1 MRQLNEEQR
10 MLLDMVR
17 EVAQE
22 KIAPRAAA
30 IDESGEY
37 PWDIKDALA
46 KLDLLG
52 LPFPEEYGG
61 TGTDLLT
68 ICMVIE
74 EIAKVCATSA
84 LIIATQSLGTL
95 PITIAGTSEQKR
107 RLFPRLASGEW
118 IAAFGL
124 TEPGAG
130 SDAAA
135 MRTKAVRE
143 GDEYVL
149 NGTKHFIT
157 NAGIAHVNTIFA
169 MTDASRGVKGI
180 SAFIVESDRP
190 GFSAGK
196 IEHKMGIRGSRTGEL
211 VFQDCRIPAE
221 NLLGK
226 EGDGFK
232 IAMMTLDRSRPE
244 VGAQAVGIA
253 QGALDY
259 ACRYAKERCQFG
271 GPIANLQAIQFMLA
285 DMAMQVQA
293 ARLMVYDAAEAA
305 DRGDKRLT
313 LLSAMCKCFAGDT
326 AMRVTTDAVQVLGGY
341 GYMTEYPVER
351 MMRDAKITQI
361 YEGTNQIQRV
371 VVARALLNEY

>member
-1 MRQLNEEQR
+1 MRELTEEQR

-17 EVAQE
+17 ELAQE

-30 IDESGEY
+30 IDQAGEY

-46 KLDLLG
+46 KLDLLA

-84 LIIATQSLGTL
+84 LIIATQSLGSL
-95 PITIAGTSEQKR
+95 PISLAGNARAEAALLPQAGHRRMDCRLCPHRARRRVATPPPCAPGPCATATSTC
-107 RLFPRLASGEW
+107 
-118 IAAFGL
+118 IN
-124 TEPGAG
+124 G
-130 SDAAA
+130 S
-135 MRTKAVRE
+135 
-143 GDEYVL
+143 
-149 NGTKHFIT
+149 KHFIT
-157 NAGIAHVNTIFA
+157 NAGMAHVNTVMA
-169 MTDASRGVKGI
+169 MTDPSKGVKGL

-190 GFSAGK
+190 GFAVGK

-211 VFQDCRIPAE
+211 VFTDCRIPAE

-253 QGALDY
+253 QGALDF
-259 ACRYAKERCQFG
+259 ACRYAKERVQFG

-285 DMAMQVQA
+285 DMAMQVEA
-293 ARLMVYDAAEAA
+293 ARLLVYQAAEAV
-305 DRGDKRLT
+305 DRGDKNMYH
-313 LLSAMCKCFAGDT
+313 AFGHG
-326 AMRVTTDAVQVLGGY
+326 QVLRRRHGHA
-341 GYMTEYPVER
+341 
-351 MMRDAKITQI
+351 RDTDGRAPGAGRIRLHD
-361 YEGTNQIQRV
+361 RV
-371 VVARALLNEY
+371 PAGAHDA